1 MKSAE
6 AFKIYQNEESG
17 RRQLTQSLWAGQDRA
32 EPAIVENIWA
42 QTEKI
47 FDFKSRNFI

>member
-1 MKSAE
+1 MKSSGAFNFIRTKNQGGDE
-6 AFKIYQNEESG
+6 A
-17 RRQLTQSLWAGQDRA
+17 TQSLWAGQDRVV
-32 EPAIVENIWA
+32 PAIVENIWA

>member
-1 MKSAE
+1 MKSSE
-6 AFKIYQNEESG
+6 AFKFIRTKNQGGYE
-17 RRQLTQSLWAGQDRA
+17 LTQSLWAGQDRA